1 MSIEFCQAL
10 FRVWA
15 SMLSS
20 MSSISWQWLITMLNY
35 PYIWGLKNPL
45 GLIVSSRYFLI
56 QFVSNLLWVLNK
68 VNKEFWSLVFSCY
81 NTFIL
86 SRCKDELSSSFIF
99 KKKVVWK
106 LYCFFLKSLKIF
118 TTEAIWAWRFLFG
131 KILNFESKCLFLL
144 GSVLVTCIFKE
155 MCLTCFNLQKYC
167 HTFLYNILLLNIF

>member
-99 KKKVVWK
+99 KKKSCVEIV
-106 LYCFFLKSLKIF
+106 LFLPQEPENFHHRSHLGLKISF
-118 TTEAIWAWRFLFG
+118 W
-131 KILNFESKCLFLL
+131 KDSKFWIQMSISSWV
-144 GSVLVTCIFKE
+144 SVG
-155 MCLTCFNLQKYC
+155 NL
-167 HTFLYNILLLNIF
+167 HI

>member
-20 MSSISWQWLITMLNY
+20 MSSISWQWLITVLNY

-99 KKKVVWK
+99 KKKKKKSCVEIV
-106 LYCFFLKSLKIF
+106 LFLPQEPEKFHHRSHLVLKISF
-118 TTEAIWAWRFLFG
+118 W
-131 KILNFESKCLFLL
+131 KDSKFWIQMSISSWV
-144 GSVLVTCIFKE
+144 SVG
-155 MCLTCFNLQKYC
+155 NL
-167 HTFLYNILLLNIF
+167 HI

>member
-1 MSIEFCQAL
+1 MNSLLLPADKRNLYLKWVLTFILNEFCQAL

-86 SRCKDELSSSFIF
+86 SRCKDEWAILILYFQKKKLCGNCIVSSSRA
-99 KKKVVWK
+99 WK
-106 LYCFFLKSLKIF
+106 ISPQKPSGLEDFFL
-118 TTEAIWAWRFLFG
+118 ERF
-131 KILNFESKCLFLL
+131 
-144 GSVLVTCIFKE
+144 
-155 MCLTCFNLQKYC
+155 
-167 HTFLYNILLLNIF
+167 